1 MESAV
6 ARTCLAEEQAS
17 AVEFRC
23 VVLMGS
29 TDMFY
34 MEMLRE
40 HINVHLESGLEVQAG
55 FLNIQIMSKTR
66 GLDAV
71 TKKIQRRT
79 KDKTLEHSKIQSKK
93 TENYYGRGQ
102 SCLLTLR
109 I

>member
-55 FLNIQIMSKTR
+55 FLNLDVSKHT
-66 GLDAV
+66 DHV
-71 TKKIQRRT
+71 
-79 KDKTLEHSKIQSKK
+79 
-93 TENYYGRGQ
+93 
-102 SCLLTLR
+102 
-109 I
+109 